1 MRAFIFDLDGV
12 IVSTDRFH
20 YRAWKQMAD
29 RIGISFD
36 ESFNNR
42 LRGVSRAESL
52 EIILER
58 SDRILS
64 QEQKKELLEEKN
76 RIYRSY
82 LGTMTPADVAD
93 EVRET
98 LNELRKAGYL
108 LAVGSSSKN
117 AGYILGKVDLTG
129 YFDAVSDGNNI
140 TYSKPHPEVFE
151 KAADFLEV
159 EAEDCFVV
167 EDAEAG
173 IDAAKAAGMQAA
185 GIGPAAGYEKTDISI
200 NRFGELLNLV

>member
-1 MRAFIFDLDGV
+1 
-12 IVSTDRFH
+12 
-20 YRAWKQMAD
+20 MAD

-108 LAVGSSSKN
+108 LAVGSSSK
-117 AGYILGKVDLTG
+117 
-129 YFDAVSDGNNI
+129 
-140 TYSKPHPEVFE
+140 
-151 KAADFLEV
+151 
-159 EAEDCFVV
+159 
-167 EDAEAG
+167 
-173 IDAAKAAGMQAA
+173 MQV
-185 GIGPAAGYEKTDISI
+185 I
-200 NRFGELLNLV
+200 F

>member
-1 MRAFIFDLDGV
+1 
-12 IVSTDRFH
+12 
-20 YRAWKQMAD
+20 MAD

-173 IDAAKAAGMQAA
+173 IDAAKAAGMQAV